1 MNIPE
6 KLEGIK
12 KEDIPKMAKNAG
24 KEANLLYPVPKL
36 MTAEELEKFYYQIAD
51 WSHKNDF

>member
-1 MNIPE
+1 
-6 KLEGIK
+6 
-12 KEDIPKMAKNAG
+12 MAKNAG